1 MTTFQKNIF
10 KLIKSALYGV
20 VVQIDDDFDW
30 ELAKQYGKGHKIIPL
45 LFYGAYNSKINIP
58 EKIKSEFG
66 LITSGHLFIS
76 INQTHEFD
84 SIKKA
89 FLDNNVDFLPLKGAI
104 QKKLYPKP
112 EMRPMGDIDIL
123 IKVEQY
129 NKIKEIMKDF
139 GYVEDK
145 ESDHELVW
153 IKQKIMVELHKRVI
167 PSYNEDY
174 YKYFGDGW
182 KLAKQSQNL
191 SSEFYFTPEDNFIYL
206 FTHFSKHYRDA
217 GIGIMHLVDL
227 YVYIKNNQN
236 MNYEYIETELK
247 KLKLYEFYRNII
259 RVAGVCF
266 EEEAASDITDL
277 IINKVFQS
285 GSYGTKE
292 AQAISIT
299 VKKTKHIKNKN
310 NIRLVLFLKR
320 VFMPYK
326 EMCRRHKVLE
336 KYSFLLPFFWL
347 YRVFQVLFLKHDS
360 IKKEL
365 ENVKYSEKNSVLK
378 YYEELSAVG
387 LDFDFKE

>member
-206 FTHFSKHYRDA
+206 FTHFSIRFR
-217 GIGIMHLVDL
+217 
-227 YVYIKNNQN
+227 YIRNSYFDCFLCIHINQPN
-236 MNYEYIETELK
+236 
-247 KLKLYEFYRNII
+247 
-259 RVAGVCF
+259 A
-266 EEEAASDITDL
+266 
-277 IINKVFQS
+277 
-285 GSYGTKE
+285 
-292 AQAISIT
+292 
-299 VKKTKHIKNKN
+299 
-310 NIRLVLFLKR
+310 
-320 VFMPYK
+320 
-326 EMCRRHKVLE
+326 
-336 KYSFLLPFFWL
+336 
-347 YRVFQVLFLKHDS
+347 
-360 IKKEL
+360 
-365 ENVKYSEKNSVLK
+365 
-378 YYEELSAVG
+378 
-387 LDFDFKE
+387 